1 MKRNRSRTTQRL
13 ARTLPTLVCAGLL
26 LGAPAFALVG
36 SSEKLDGLL
45 LAQAQSDRAAKASQ
59 TTVEK
64 LADETQDLS
73 QRYRQ
78 ALENSKSI
86 TEYNKH
92 LRTQVEAQRRELAS
106 IQSQL
111 ASIDT
116 TSRDVFPLM
125 QRMVESLDQFVK
137 LDVPYLLAE
146 RTARVERLKEVLD
159 RADVTVSEKYRRILE
174 AYQIEME
181 SGRTLEAYED
191 TIGEGDSAK
200 AASFLRV
207 GRVTLA
213 YQTTDESET
222 GYWDN
227 TKREWVIDNDYS
239 HDVKE
244 ALRVARKMTAPDL
257 LLVPVPAPTVLEVQ

>member
-13 ARTLPTLVCAGLL
+13 VRTWPTLACAGLL

-36 SSEKLDGLL
+36 STEKLDGLL
-45 LAQAQSDRAAKASQ
+45 LAQAQSDRAAQASQ
-59 TTVEK
+59 QTVEK
-64 LADETQDLS
+64 LADETQDLA

-86 TEYNKH
+86 VEYNKH
-92 LRTQVEAQRRELAS
+92 LKKQVESQRMELAS

-111 ASIDT
+111 QSIDT

-125 QRMVESLDQFVK
+125 QRMVESLDQFVA
-137 LDVPYLLAE
+137 LDVPFLKEE
-146 RTARVERLKEVLD
+146 RTQRVQRLKDVLD

-181 SGRTLEAYED
+181 AGRTLEAYD
-191 TIGEGDSAK
+191 GVIGEGDSAK
-200 AASFLRV
+200 AVSFLRV
-207 GRVTLA
+207 GRVALA
-213 YQTTDESET
+213 YQTTDQSET
-222 GYWDN
+222 GYWNN
-227 TKREWVIDNDYS
+227 TAREWVVDNDYA
-239 HDVKE
+239 HDVNE

-257 LLVPVPAPTVLEVQ
+257 LLVPVPAPTVLEAQ